1 MGRLA
6 DEAFGLEVLP
16 GGGEGCEGDPFGGVL
31 VAVVVGAREEPLLR
45 LFPKPSLNRELMR
58 SIKRG
63 CRVDERE
70 ERKREKREK
79 RRRREEEKKRIKG
92 REGEREEERGRR
104 GAIRGVQ
111 G

>member
-6 DEAFGLEVLP
+6 DEAFGLDVLP

-63 CRVDERE
+63 CRVDER
-70 ERKREKREK
+70 REK
-79 RRRREEEKKRIKG
+79 RRRRRRRRERKG
-92 REGEREEERGRR
+92 G
-104 GAIRGVQ
+104 
-111 G
+111 